1 MFFFF
6 PKINTFCMPVFF
18 PLLFSFPSMH
28 RNGTWAKLNARHLGT
43 QIWWL
48 LNDSFF
54 HSFITARWRYWCR
67 EKTVNSCYTF
77 LSKPRRQTMVNHVS
91 YGFNPTLSQTFFFSF
106 WTFLKNFFF
115 QWSQLFE
122 LLFLTHAGRYRLH
135 RWVRSTLIVIAL
147 LAVSYYWSIQS
158 YFMTVE

>member
-77 LSKPRRQTMVNHVS
+77 LSKPRRQTVVNHLS
-91 YGFNPTLSQTFFFSF
+91 CGFNPTLSQTFFFSSF
-106 WTFLKNFFF
+106 WTFLKHVFFPVITIVWAF
-115 QWSQLFE
+115 I
-122 LLFLTHAGRYRLH
+122 LTHAGRYRSHLMY
-135 RWVRSTLIVIAL
+135 VGSTDAQISKVH
-147 LAVSYYWSIQS
+147 SYYDS
-158 YFMTVE
+158 FACC